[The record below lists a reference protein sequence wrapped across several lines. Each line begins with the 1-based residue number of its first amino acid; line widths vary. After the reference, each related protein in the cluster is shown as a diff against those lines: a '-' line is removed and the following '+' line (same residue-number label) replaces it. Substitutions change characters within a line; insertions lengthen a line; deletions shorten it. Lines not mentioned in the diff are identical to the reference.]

1 MHEHL
6 AGYTEEELREVLKDP
21 HWRIRNLYYVLDK
34 DGNTV
39 LFQPNEV
46 QAKFLDEIWYRNVI
60 PKARQRGF
68 STVVQLMM
76 LDACLFVPNTGA
88 AIIAQ
93 DEDTAKGI
101 RNNKIKFAYDRLPGF
116 LRAANPLTTD
126 NVTELQWA
134 NGSFMLVA
142 LSTRGRTLQWLH
154 VSEYGKICAHAPDKA
169 QEIKSGSL
177 PSVDQH
183 GVIVIESTAEG
194 TEGDFFE
201 KCQRAR
207 SLVDAGRRF
216 SLSPMDYRLHFASW
230 WDADEYETDPALVV
244 VSDADNA
251 YFHRL
256 EGEIGRP
263 ISAAKRAWYVA
274 KRDNDFGGDQE
285 TMWSQYPSTIAE
297 AFMVSTEGTYLADQL
312 SLARRQ
318 GRITRVPWNPARPV
332 DTFWDLGYGSDDT
345 CIWFFQQEGMAD
357 KFICFLEFHGE
368 PPSVVVRAMQ
378 ALGYVW
384 GKHFLPHDGNK
395 RNVNALTLKTYAD
408 MLSDLGLKNIEI
420 VPRTDDLVQA
430 INLMRDDFS
439 TDWYD
444 EELCADGLK
453 HLGGYRKDWNA
464 RLGVWSTTP
473 RQNGHQHAADA
484 RRQKSQAKAA
494 GMLGRRADRGGAPK
508 RRNRRGM
515 AA

>member
-6 AGYTEEELREVLKDP
+6 AGYSEEELREVLKDP

-34 DGNTV
+34 DGDTV
-39 LFQPNEV
+39 LFVPNEV
-46 QAKFLDEIWYRNVI
+46 QAKFLDDIWYRNVI

-93 DEDTAKGI
+93 NEDTAKGI
-101 RNNKIKFAYDRLPGF
+101 RNNKMKFAYDRLPAF
-116 LRAANPLTTD
+116 LRSANPLTTD

-142 LSTRGRTLQWLH
+142 LSTAGRTLQWLH
-154 VSEYGKICAHAPDKA
+154 VSEYGKICAQAPDKA

-194 TEGDFFE
+194 TEGDFYE
-201 KCQRAR
+201 KSMQAKA
-207 SLVDAGRRF
+207 LHEAKVE
-216 SLSPMDYRLHFASW
+216 LSPMQYRLHFASW
-230 WDADEYETDPALVV
+230 WDADEYETDPTPITI
-244 VSDADNA
+244 SDKDAA
-251 YFHRL
+251 YFYRI
-256 EGEIGRP
+256 EGAIGREIGPR
-263 ISAAKRAWYVA
+263 KRAWYVA

-285 TMWSQYPSTIAE
+285 TMWSQYPSTIDE

-318 GRITRVPWNPARPV
+318 GRITHVPYNPALPV

-345 CIWFFQQEGMAD
+345 CLWFFQQEGLAE
-357 KFICFLEFHGE
+357 KFIRFMEFHGE

-378 ALGYVW
+378 ETGYVW
-384 GKHFLPHDGNK
+384 GKHYLPHDGNK
-395 RNVNALTLKTYAD
+395 RNTQTTAQKTYAD

-430 INLMRDDFS
+430 INLMRDDFAG
-439 TDWYD
+439 DWYD
-444 EELCADGLK
+444 EEHCAEGLK
-453 HLGGYRKDWNA
+453 HLAGYRKDWNV

-473 RQNGHQHAADA
+473 RRNGHQHAADA
-484 RRQKSQAKAA
+484 RRQKSQAKA
-494 GMLGRRADRGGAPK
+494 LGLLRHRGGHGGVP
-508 RRNRRGM
+508 RRRRRGGM